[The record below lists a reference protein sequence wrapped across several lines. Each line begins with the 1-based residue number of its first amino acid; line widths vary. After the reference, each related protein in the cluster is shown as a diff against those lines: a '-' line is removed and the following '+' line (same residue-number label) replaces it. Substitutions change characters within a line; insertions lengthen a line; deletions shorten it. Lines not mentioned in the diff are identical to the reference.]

1 MTHPTRPI
9 ATWAILPL
17 YVLLAA
23 LLTWPLVATFTTAIP
38 SSRSSF
44 DPCLQAFLLGWD
56 AHAITTAPALV
67 FQAPIFVPEPNT
79 LTYMDHMIGE
89 TVAAAPAWL
98 AFGTVPAAYNFLIL
112 LSFVVT
118 AWATYRLTRWLGASR
133 PAAFLSGFLFAFCP
147 YRFGNL
153 DLLNQLQTQFLV
165 LGVWFGL
172 RYLDRARARDL
183 VGATVAFVA
192 QTYFGWYYALYLV
205 VAFGVLV
212 IFALA
217 TKRTVRP
224 RWGALGVVS
233 LLSVLIVAP
242 VAIPYLLEHRALPEF
257 RRTLGESALYSADV
271 MDYLKMNANAAIST
285 KVVLPVGSQPYWPGL
300 VTVALGAVGAASA
313 WARRVWRALALAAL
327 AAAGWLFSLGP
338 ILHVAG
344 AKIWI
349 PLPYTALYY
358 VVPGFSGMRA
368 PARFAVLVA
377 LGLSALAGIGYDA
390 LRERWKSRL
399 IPRRTAAAASFALAL
414 LFAWPKPLTTMT
426 LPSKKQLPPVYQYLA
441 STPGK
446 EPVLEF
452 PVPSWDGDE
461 NETHAVRQFCILFHQ
476 HPRLDGVSGF
486 VSLRYR
492 AFRKDVQGFPA
503 PDVLRSV
510 ESMGA
515 KWIVIHYADYP
526 TEERGR
532 LSEAVLREPRLRLAA
547 RLESDGVY
555 ELLPVFGSGA
565 G

>member
-1 MTHPTRPI
+1 MTNPARSI
-9 ATWAILPL
+9 VSWAILPI
-17 YVLLAA
+17 YIVLAVS
-23 LLTWPLVATFTTAIP
+23 LTWPLVATFRTAIP
-38 SSRSSF
+38 STGTAF
-44 DPCLQAFLLGWD
+44 DPSMQAFLLGWD
-56 AHAITTAPALV
+56 AHAMAVAPARV

-89 TVAAAPAWL
+89 TVAAAPAWM
-98 AFGTVPAAYNFLIL
+98 AFGTVAAAYNFLVL
-112 LSFVVT
+112 LSFVAS

-172 RYLDRARARDL
+172 RYLDRTRARDL
-183 VGATVAFVA
+183 LGASVAFVA
-192 QTYFGWYYALYLV
+192 QMYFGWYYALYLI

-212 IFALA
+212 LFALA
-217 TKRTVRP
+217 TKRPVRP

-233 LLSVLIVAP
+233 LLSALIVTP
-242 VAIPYLLEHRALPEF
+242 VAVPYLLEHRALPEF

-271 MDYLKMNANAAIST
+271 MDYFKTNASAVASRMAF
-285 KVVLPVGSQPYWPGL
+285 PEGSQPYWPGL
-300 VTVALGAVGAASA
+300 VVVALGAVGAASA
-313 WARRVWRALALAAL
+313 WARRAWGALALAAL
-327 AAAGWLFSLGP
+327 AAAGWLLSLGP

-349 PLPYTALYY
+349 PLPYAALYY

-368 PARFAVLVA
+368 PARFAVIVA
-377 LGLSALAGIGYDA
+377 LGLSVLAGIGYHA
-390 LRERWKSRL
+390 LQERWKSRP

-414 LFAWPKPLTTMT
+414 LFAWPKPITTVT
-426 LPSKKQLPPVYQYLA
+426 LPSKNQLPPVYQFLA

-452 PVPSWDGDE
+452 PVPAWDGDE
-461 NETHAVRQFCILFHQ
+461 SQTHAARQFCILFHQ

-492 AFRKDVQGFPA
+492 AFRRNVQGFPSQDA
-503 PDVLRSV
+503 LSLV

-515 KWIVIHYADYP
+515 KWIIIHYADYP
-526 TEERGR
+526 TEERSLLR
-532 LSEAVLREPRLRLAA
+532 EAVLGEPRLRLAA
-547 RLESDGVY
+547 RFDDDTVY
-555 ELLPVFGSGA
+555 ELGPVLRAGA
-565 G
+565 R